1 VRRLL
6 LLNALIF
13 AVLAAAA
20 ALAYYGFSATSDSFV
35 RERALMHD
43 LAEEKVL
50 NIESLI
56 DDADTKLMREVK
68 LDDLSNLHELPKTTG
83 AAILNIYVLDDKLEL
98 VPSGSSTFM
107 PEKDAKLHREWVLN
121 KVVPQLPFPR

>member
-6 LLNALIF
+6 VVNALIF

-20 ALAYYGFSATSDSFV
+20 ALAYYGFSATTESSLV

-50 NIESLI
+50 NIEFLI
-56 DDADTKLMREVK
+56 DDAQPADQDAVL
-68 LDDLSNLHELPKTTG
+68 
-83 AAILNIYVLDDKLEL
+83 ILVRPLEK
-98 VPSGSSTFM
+98 G
-107 PEKDAKLHREWVLN
+107 
-121 KVVPQLPFPR
+121 